1 MRDLSL
7 MAVFASAARVAVMR
21 VFMLDPTREYYQRQI
36 EAATGLPIR
45 AIQRELER
53 FTAIELLYRRVEGNR
68 VYYKV
73 DVLFPLFPELRS
85 MILKMA
91 TALER
96 LRGQLAVDDAVLLAL
111 FDEAQGRALVVT
123 AGGKRV
129 GRIEGGP
136 FAIDV
141 LPVAAFARSLAER
154 SQSTEPFLARGVDL
168 LGRREDVIWRRIEAA
183 GYSVDKGK
191 GVP

>member
-1 MRDLSL
+1 

-36 EAATGLPIR
+36 EGATGLPIR

-68 VYYKV
+68 TYYKV

-91 TALER
+91 TAVER

-111 FDEAQGRALVVT
+111 FDEAEGRALAVT
-123 AGGKRV
+123 AAGKRM
-129 GRIEGGP
+129 GRIDPGP
-136 FAIDV
+136 FALDV
-141 LPVAAFARSLAER
+141 LPVVAFARALAEK
-154 SQSTEPFLARGVDL
+154 SESVEPFLARGVDL